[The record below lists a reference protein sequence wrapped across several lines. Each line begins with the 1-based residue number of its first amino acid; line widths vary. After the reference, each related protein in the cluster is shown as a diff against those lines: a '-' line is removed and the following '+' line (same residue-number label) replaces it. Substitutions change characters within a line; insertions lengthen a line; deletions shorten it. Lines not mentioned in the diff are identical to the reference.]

1 MGRPPRIPTALTR
14 GPFTLADARRAG
26 LERWHLEDVCWRRL
40 GPRTYVWAGRPDQT
54 GLRLE
59 AALKRL
65 PASAAF
71 SGLTAAWLN
80 GLDVK
85 PCDPIDVTVPLDAGV
100 SARAGMTLRRSTLRR
115 DEVLRVRGVRATT
128 LLRTLVDV
136 SRRLALT
143 EAVVIADMA
152 MQAGLVD
159 RDRFESWARARVRGP
174 GAAKVRRVVEH
185 AEPKSESRMETR
197 LRMLLVLAGLPRPVA
212 QVSLQD
218 AKGRFLG
225 RPDLY
230 YPAAR
235 LGIEYDG
242 AIHRESLVA
251 DNRRQNRLLGEGIR
265 LLRFTAADVLHDQA
279 SVVAQVRGH
288 LAR

>member
-1 MGRPPRIPTALTR
+1 MARPPHIPAALTR

-40 GPRTYVWAGRPDQT
+40 GPRTYVWAGRPEQAS
-54 GLRLE
+54 LRLE

-65 PASAAF
+65 PASATF
-71 SGLTAAWLN
+71 SGLTAAWLH

-100 SARAGMTLRRSTLRR
+100 SARAGLTLRRSTVRR
-115 DEVLRVRGVRATT
+115 DEVVHVRGMRATT

-143 EAVVIADMA
+143 EAVVLADMA
-152 MQAGLVD
+152 MHAGLVD
-159 RDRFESWARARVRGP
+159 RDRFEAWARARVRGP
-174 GAAKVRRVVEH
+174 GAAKVRRVLEH
-185 AEPKSESRMETR
+185 SEPKSESPMETR
-197 LRMLLVLAGLPRPVA
+197 LRMLLVLAGLPRPAA

-218 AKGRFLG
+218 ARGRFLG

-230 YPAAR
+230 YPGAR

-242 AIHRESLVA
+242 ATHRESLAA
-251 DNRRQNRLLGEGIR
+251 DNRRQNRLLGEGIQ
-265 LLRFTAADVLHDQA
+265 LLRFTAGDVLHNQA

>member
-1 MGRPPRIPTALTR
+1 MARPPHIPAALTR

-40 GPRTYVWAGRPDQT
+40 GPRTYVWAGRPEQAS
-54 GLRLE
+54 LRLE

-65 PASAAF
+65 PASATF
-71 SGLTAAWLN
+71 SGLTAAWLH
-80 GLDVK
+80 GLDVN
-85 PCDPIDVTVPLDAGV
+85 PCDPIEVTVPLDAGV
-100 SARAGMTLRRSTLRR
+100 SARAGMTLRRSTVRR
-115 DEVLRVRGVRATT
+115 DEVVHVRGMRATT

-143 EAVVIADMA
+143 EAVVLADMA
-152 MQAGLVD
+152 MHAGLVD
-159 RDRFESWARARVRGP
+159 RDRFEAWARARVRGP
-174 GAAKVRRVVEH
+174 GAAKVRRVLEH
-185 AEPKSESRMETR
+185 SEPKSESPMETR
-197 LRMLLVLAGLPRPVA
+197 LRMLLVLAGLPRPAA

-218 AKGRFLG
+218 ARGRFLG

-230 YPAAR
+230 YPGAR

-242 AIHRESLVA
+242 ATHRESLAA
-251 DNRRQNRLLGEGIR
+251 DDRRQNRLLGEGIQ
-265 LLRFTAADVLHDQA
+265 LLRFTAGDVLHNQA
-279 SVVAQVRGH
+279 SVVEQLRGH

>member
-1 MGRPPRIPTALTR
+1 MGRIARIPAALTR
-14 GPFTLADARRAG
+14 GPFTLTDARRAG

-40 GPRTYVWAGRPDQT
+40 GPRTYVWAGRPEQT
-54 GLRLE
+54 SLHLE

-71 SGLTAAWLN
+71 SGLTAAWLH
-80 GLDVK
+80 GLGVK

-100 SARAGMTLRRSTLRR
+100 SARAGMALRRSSMQR
-115 DEVLRVRGVRATT
+115 DEVVDIRGMRATT
-128 LLRTLVDV
+128 LLWTLVDV

-143 EAVVIADMA
+143 EAVVLADMA
-152 MQAGLVD
+152 MHAGLVEH
-159 RDRFESWARARVRGP
+159 DRFDSWVRNRVKGP

-185 AEPKSESRMETR
+185 AEPKAESPMETR
-197 LRMLLVLAGLPRPVA
+197 LRMLLVIARLPRPVA
-212 QVSLQD
+212 QVSLHD
-218 AKGRFLG
+218 AKRRFLG

-230 YPAAR
+230 YPDRR

-242 AIHRESLVA
+242 ATHRESLAA
-251 DNRRQNRLLGEGIR
+251 DNRRQNRLIGEGIQ

-279 SVVAQVRGH
+279 SVVAQVRSY